1 MFRRYAK
8 GVRAAVAKTPATR
21 NRVVDG
27 WRVVAL
33 FLVVFGHWIS
43 ASIWVQGDG
52 TVVASNTL
60 EWIPGAGYLTWIFQ
74 VIPIFFIVGGYANAA
89 ALSRNPP
96 DIRTWITLRAR
107 RLYTPVVP
115 LVLVWVVIVLAL
127 RGSIDDTILHA
138 GTLSATMPVWFIA
151 VYLSISALAP
161 LTFRWWRQS
170 GPWSVG
176 LLAVAAIGVDVVR
189 LGLGVEV
196 LGWIN
201 FVLVWAFVH
210 QLGYVWY
217 DRDRVG
223 VVARPMTGIGLM
235 VVGLATL
242 WGVTTLG
249 WYPTAM
255 VTIPGQGMSN
265 MTPPTFAN
273 GLLAIAHGGLMIA
286 TMSAVRKLVARD
298 RIWGTIVAVS
308 ASMMTIYL
316 WHLTA
321 LSLVGAAGI
330 FLFDGALLSFEPG
343 TATWWWL
350 RPAFFLILVL
360 GTVLLVGMFARFET
374 NINQRPGPRN
384 RGVWF
389 LGLLLAIGATA
400 TMAFVGIVT
409 RHASVNWYIPLMTV
423 IAGGLIGA
431 YPSRVTN
438 RDP

>member
-1 MFRRYAK
+1 
-8 GVRAAVAKTPATR
+8 
-21 NRVVDG
+21 
-27 WRVVAL
+27 
-33 FLVVFGHWIS
+33 
-43 ASIWVQGDG
+43 
-52 TVVASNTL
+52 
-60 EWIPGAGYLTWIFQ
+60 
-74 VIPIFFIVGGYANAA
+74 
-89 ALSRNPP
+89 
-96 DIRTWITLRAR
+96 
-107 RLYTPVVP
+107 
-115 LVLVWVVIVLAL
+115 
-127 RGSIDDTILHA
+127 
-138 GTLSATMPVWFIA
+138 
-151 VYLSISALAP
+151 
-161 LTFRWWRQS
+161 
-170 GPWSVG
+170 
-176 LLAVAAIGVDVVR
+176 
-189 LGLGVEV
+189 
-196 LGWIN
+196 
-201 FVLVWAFVH
+201 
-210 QLGYVWY
+210 
-217 DRDRVG
+217 
-223 VVARPMTGIGLM
+223 
-235 VVGLATL
+235 
-242 WGVTTLG
+242 
-249 WYPTAM
+249 
-255 VTIPGQGMSN
+255 
-265 MTPPTFAN
+265 
-273 GLLAIAHGGLMIA
+273 MIA